1 MNILILTTNPKLYA
15 AKGELNATLAAL
27 TEGFA
32 RRQGHSVQV
41 RNLAAIKAVG
51 GWNIEEEIEHLHW
64 ADAIVY
70 HFPIWWFGAPALL
83 KEYFDEVLQHRKT
96 FLITDIYGEGGQLG
110 GKAFMLVVTSNMK
123 ASDLGACPV
132 LANYQHI
139 DDVLVQPILTNRYLG
154 LREQWPTFHADNV
167 IAGDTSHL
175 EQNFIAH
182 LQQVIPAATQAIK

>member
-1 MNILILTTNPKLYA
+1 
-15 AKGELNATLAAL
+15 
-27 TEGFA
+27 
-32 RRQGHSVQV
+32 
-41 RNLAAIKAVG
+41 
-51 GWNIEEEIEHLHW
+51 
-64 ADAIVY
+64 
-70 HFPIWWFGAPALL
+70 
-83 KEYFDEVLQHRKT
+83 
-96 FLITDIYGEGGQLG
+96 
-110 GKAFMLVVTSNMK
+110 MLVVTSNMK

-132 LANYQHI
+132 LENYQHI

>member
-1 MNILILTTNPKLYA
+1 
-15 AKGELNATLAAL
+15 
-27 TEGFA
+27 
-32 RRQGHSVQV
+32 V

-132 LANYQHI
+132 LEQYQHI
-139 DDVLVQPILTNRYLG
+139 DDVLVQPILTNHYLG

-175 EQNFIAH
+175 EQDFIAH
-182 LQQVIPAATQAIK
+182 LQQVIPAAKQAIK